1 MADRDSRMIL
11 GDHVGDAHARDTR
24 STGIVG
30 MNAWS
35 NAIAGDVNADVVA
48 DVIADDIAVRGRFLS
63 SVYSIGHVTVHI

>member
-1 MADRDSRMIL
+1 MIL
-11 GDHVGDAHARDTR
+11 GDAHEGDTR

-35 NAIAGDVNADVVA
+35 NAIADDVNIA

-63 SVYSIGHVTVHI
+63 SVYSIGHMTVHI

>member
-1 MADRDSRMIL
+1 MIL

-35 NAIAGDVNADVVA
+35 NAIAGDVNADVVNPKK
-48 DVIADDIAVRGRFLS
+48 FK
-63 SVYSIGHVTVHI
+63 